1 MTMKDIG
8 KYWYAVYTKPRWEK
22 KIAQK
27 LEEKGIETYCPL
39 NRVTKQ
45 WSDRK
50 KIVVEPLFKGYVFVH
65 IDEEKKWSIKEV
77 NGILNY
83 VYWNGKPA
91 LIRDEEIET
100 IKKFLNEYTDVQV
113 QEYKFEVNKKVRVK
127 QGALMNQEGVVIE
140 VSGNRAKVKIESIG
154 VQLSAVFEKKNLEL
168 INEK

>member
-1 MTMKDIG
+1 
-8 KYWYAVYTKPRWEK
+8 
-22 KIAQK
+22 
-27 LEEKGIETYCPL
+27 
-39 NRVTKQ
+39 
-45 WSDRK
+45 
-50 KIVVEPLFKGYVFVH
+50 LFKGYVFVH

-100 IKKFLNEYTDVQV
+100 IKKFLNEFTDVEV

-154 VQLSAVFEKKNLEL
+154 VQLSAVFEKKNLEP